1 MEQPNYYAVIPAN
14 VRYDKNLTA
23 NAKLLYGEIS
33 ALAQKDGVC
42 YATNKY
48 FAELYNVSQVSISK
62 WINSLVDKKYINF
75 KIIYK
80 EGTKEILNRYLTLVY
95 DPIKE
100 NLKDN
105 NTSTNNK
112 EINNNK
118 LLFTKKNFKKPTLDE
133 VQQYCSERKNNISAE
148 KFIDYYESNGWK
160 VGRNSMKDWKATIRN
175 WEKNQQ
181 EKQNNVKTYKSN
193 YEISQEALRKARE
206 EFENE

>member
-1 MEQPNYYAVIPAN
+1 MKQPNYYAVIPAN
-14 VRYDKNLTA
+14 VRYDKDLTA

-105 NTSTNNK
+105 NTNTNNK

-160 VGRNSMKDWKATIRN
+160 VGRNSMKDWKAAIRN

-181 EKQNNVKTYKSN
+181 EKTDNVKTYQSKI
-193 YEISQEALRKARE
+193 ISEQEKARE
-206 EFENE
+206 AFLKGK